1 MKILIDVNSGFER
14 LSIVVDDKQGIFA
27 ANGKTV
33 TFDVNKFVF
42 KVCDITMKWPD
53 SLQCEDNISD
63 GTQVVMLIEDNNIR
77 RKIKY
82 VNELPEDFYKLEI
95 LLDEVSNNVETNL
108 R

>member
-1 MKILIDVNSGFER
+1 MKILIDVNSGFDR

-27 ANGKTV
+27 VNGKTV

-53 SLQCEDNISD
+53 SLQGEDNISD